1 MTTPTAADDKKQIGL
16 TLAGSKAL
24 ARLMSEGLFTI
35 EGDAYKFG
43 IAYAVA
49 RGIDPNDA
57 PDSGYG
63 TKFNATGGLDREG
76 LVRDLLRVLNIGDAA
91 RPYATAERLAEV
103 GLTALVRRIEA
114 HESLAEILQEVEQEA
129 GDANESVEQDEVA
142 EYGNG
147 P

>member
-1 MTTPTAADDKKQIGL
+1 MTVPSVADDKKQIGL

-24 ARLMSEGLFTI
+24 ARLMAEGLFTI

-49 RGIDPNDA
+49 TGIDPDDA
-57 PDSGYG
+57 PDSGYA

-76 LVRDLLRVLNIGDAA
+76 LVRDLLSVLNVGDAT

-103 GLTALVRRIEA
+103 GLTALVKRIEA
-114 HESLAEILQEVEQEA
+114 HESLAEILQALEQGSGDSSEA
-129 GDANESVEQDEVA
+129 CEEDKILE
-142 EYGNG
+142 
-147 P
+147 

>member
-1 MTTPTAADDKKQIGL
+1 MATPSAPGDKKQIGL

-24 ARLMSEGLFTI
+24 ARLMAEGLFAI

-49 RGIDPNDA
+49 MGIDPEDA

-76 LVRDLLRVLNIGDAA
+76 LVRDLLSVLNVGDPT

-114 HESLAEILQEVEQEA
+114 HESLAEILQEMERGSGDSDGAGEQHEVVE
-129 GDANESVEQDEVA
+129 
-142 EYGNG
+142 
-147 P
+147 

>member
-1 MTTPTAADDKKQIGL
+1 MTTPSAPGDKKQIGL
-16 TLAGSKAL
+16 TLAGSRAL
-24 ARLMSEGLFTI
+24 ARLTAEGLFAI

-49 RGIDPNDA
+49 MGIDPADA

-76 LVRDLLRVLNIGDAA
+76 LVRDLLSVLNIGDPA

-103 GLTALVRRIEA
+103 GVTALVKRIEA
-114 HESLAEILQEVEQEA
+114 HESLAEILQEIDQGSRESSES
-129 GDANESVEQDEVA
+129 GDEDSVGE
-142 EYGNG
+142 
-147 P
+147 

>member
-1 MTTPTAADDKKQIGL
+1 MAIPSPADDKKQIGL

-24 ARLMSEGLFTI
+24 ARLMAEGLFAI

-49 RGIDPNDA
+49 MGIDPGDA
-57 PDSGYG
+57 PDSGYA

-76 LVRDLLRVLNIGDAA
+76 LVRDLLSVLNIGDAT

-103 GLTALVRRIEA
+103 GLAALVKRIEA
-114 HESLAEILQEVEQEA
+114 HESLAEILQELGQGSDDLNEA
-129 GDANESVEQDEVA
+129 DE
-142 EYGNG
+142 EHKIQG
-147 P
+147 

>member
-1 MTTPTAADDKKQIGL
+1 MATPSAAADKKQIGL

-24 ARLMSEGLFTI
+24 ARLMAEGLFAI

-49 RGIDPNDA
+49 MGIDPNDA

-76 LVRDLLRVLNIGDAA
+76 LVRDLLSVLNIGDTT

-103 GLTALVRRIEA
+103 GLSALVKRIEA
-114 HESLAEILQEVEQEA
+114 HESLAEILQELERGSGDS
-129 GDANESVEQDEVA
+129 GDADEND
-142 EYGNG
+142 EMLE
-147 P
+147 

>member
-1 MTTPTAADDKKQIGL
+1 MATPSTSDDKKQIGL

-24 ARLMSEGLFTI
+24 ARLMATGLFAI

-49 RGIDPNDA
+49 MGIDPDDA

-76 LVRDLLRVLNIGDAA
+76 LVRDLLSVLNIGDAT

-103 GLTALVRRIEA
+103 GLIALVKRIEA
-114 HESLAEILQEVEQEA
+114 HESLAEILEELGQGSGDSDKAGEQHEA
-129 GDANESVEQDEVA
+129 A
-142 EYGNG
+142 E
-147 P
+147 